1 MNGVYVSGVL
11 SATCAD
17 LPVHLLVCHSCAS
30 TSNSDVHYW
39 KDDGTVTAGAL
50 ASEIDQYPYVSITIS
65 TGD

>member
-1 MNGVYVSGVL
+1 MIGLAHLTPYLPTWFSPVPRVL
-11 SATCAD
+11 PPYHA
-17 LPVHLLVCHSCAS
+17 
-30 TSNSDVHYW
+30 DVHYW